1 VTDPLLDAPLVQSI
15 GWALIHFVWQGTVIG
30 VATALALRA
39 LAGARPTARYA
50 VACCSLASMLMVP
63 VIAVLTNRAADPLTG
78 AAVTAAS
85 VNVVP
90 PVPLDRLLPSAV
102 IVWLAGVLVL
112 SVRLVVAYAGVERLK
127 RATRTVDATVIARVQ
142 SLVHRFGIGRR
153 VRVFEST
160 LVRVPTVVG
169 CLRPVILLPASVITG
184 LAPAYLDA
192 VLAHELAHV
201 RRHDYLVNV
210 LQSLVETLLFYH
222 PAVWW
227 CSRQIRI
234 EREHCCDDMV
244 VEAGGNRVAYAAA
257 LAQLEELRGLQPM
270 LSLNASG
277 GRLLDRIRRLLG
289 ESPTKER
296 RSTMWTIAAALA
308 VVTAIVVIPALTVA
322 DASELVTSLPSDSR
336 KSNPR
341 QALPPSTV
349 RDRTTVKDA
358 DWADY
363 VRDTQAAL
371 ETLARETRG
380 VPEQSESQPQ
390 PQPAPQPQP
399 TPQPGPRPQAQPWPQ
414 PPQPPMPPLPRA
426 GAVPPAPPTPAPAAP
441 APPVPPGQVASPA
454 PPAPPA
460 PPVPPLEPVGLDPDS
475 IHELI
480 ENATQQIAASFEE
493 LRRATAEVGL
503 KQEAIR
509 QAQAEMA
516 KMRIESL
523 AAREQIEVMQ
533 KTLSDFSAKSA
544 ASQLDRREMQKL
556 LDELS
561 AEISKLRAR

>member
-1 VTDPLLDAPLVQSI
+1 VTDPLLDTPLIQSI

-30 VATALALRA
+30 IATALALRA
-39 LAGARPTARYA
+39 LAGARPTGRYA
-50 VACCSLASMLMVP
+50 VACFSLASMLIVP
-63 VIAVLTNRAADPLTG
+63 VIAVLTDRAGDPLTG
-78 AAVTAAS
+78 VAVAS

-102 IVWLAGVLVL
+102 IVWLAGVLLL

-127 RATRTVDATVIARVQ
+127 RATRTVDVTVVARVK
-142 SLVHRFGIGRR
+142 LLAYRFGIDRP

-169 CLRPVILLPASVITG
+169 CLRPVILLPASVIAG
-184 LAPAYLDA
+184 LDPAYLDA

-289 ESPTKER
+289 ESPMKER

-308 VVTAIVVIPALTVA
+308 VVTAIVVMPALTVA
-322 DASELVTSLPSDSR
+322 DASELVTSLQ
-336 KSNPR
+336 SNSGH
-341 QALPPSTV
+341 ASPP
-349 RDRTTVKDA
+349 
-358 DWADY
+358 
-363 VRDTQAAL
+363 Q
-371 ETLARETRG
+371 TLRLQIAIA
-380 VPEQSESQPQ
+380 QPQ
-390 PQPAPQPQP
+390 AQPAPQPAPQPPSRRQVQR
-399 TPQPGPRPQAQPWPQ
+399 TPQREAEPAPQ
-414 PPQPPMPPLPRA
+414 PPQPPTPPHP
-426 GAVPPAPPTPAPAAP
+426 GAVAAPTAPPTLAPAAP
-441 APPVPPGQVASPA
+441 APPAPPSPPSAQVALPALPA

-460 PPVPPLEPVGLDPDS
+460 PPVDILGLDPDS
-475 IHELI
+475 IHELMTS
-480 ENATQQIAASFEE
+480 ATQEIAESLKE
-493 LRRATAEVGL
+493 LRRATEELGL

-509 QAQAEMA
+509 QAQAEIS

-523 AAREQIEVMQ
+523 ASKAQIEAMQ
-533 KTLSDFSAKSA
+533 KALSEMSA
-544 ASQLDRREMQKL
+544 
-556 LDELS
+556 ELS
-561 AEISKLRAR
+561 TLRAR